1 MEQIGSD
8 HLVFYSLGD
17 LVFDW
22 TLNERTQESAVV
34 DLTFV
39 GRRLVQVDLH
49 PTLIIDGQPNLLEAA
64 GGGNTVLNQVRK
76 TSASLLGW

>member
-1 MEQIGSD
+1 MPHWGIEYTVALTPTEPADARRMIAAG
-8 HLVFYSLGD
+8 
-17 LVFDW
+17 
-22 TLNERTQESAVV
+22 A

-64 GGGNTVLNQVRK
+64 GGGNTVLDQVRK